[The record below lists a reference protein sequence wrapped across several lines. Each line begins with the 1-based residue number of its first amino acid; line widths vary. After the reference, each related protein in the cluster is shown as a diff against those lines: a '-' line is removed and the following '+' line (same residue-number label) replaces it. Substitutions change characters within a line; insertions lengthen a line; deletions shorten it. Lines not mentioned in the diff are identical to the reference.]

1 MEWLNYHHLLYFWQV
16 AREGSLRRAC
26 LQLGLA
32 SSTVSKQ
39 IHELED
45 VLGHALFAREGRR
58 LVLTE
63 IGRVVFRYAEEIFG
77 LGRELQ
83 DTLKDRPV
91 GRPLRLSVGVADVVP
106 KLIARRVLERAFS
119 MGQTVRL
126 VCREDKPDRL
136 VAELALHNL
145 DVILSDAPAA
155 SHVRVKAFSH
165 LLGEYGITFFGVPEF
180 AARYRKAF
188 PASLD
193 GAPLLLPT
201 ENTMLRRSLDKWMN
215 DASIRPEIIGE
226 FEDSAL
232 IMAFGQKGAGLFP
245 APSPIAAEI
254 ARQYDVVPVGVI
266 PGLREQLYAVSVE
279 RQIKHPAVAAVC
291 DAARDLFDGGRTTA
305 ERRRSI
311 VREKLTKRG

>member
-16 AREGSLRRAC
+16 AREGGLSRAC

-32 SSTVSKQ
+32 PSTVSKQ
-39 IHELED
+39 VHELED
-45 VLGHALFAREGRR
+45 MLGHPLFVREGRR

-63 IGRVVFRYAEEIFG
+63 SGRVVFRYAEEIFG

-106 KLIARRVLERAFS
+106 KLIARRVLERAYS
-119 MGQTVRL
+119 MEQPVRL
-126 VCREDKPDRL
+126 TCREDKPDRL

-155 SHVRVKAFSH
+155 PHVKVRAYSQ
-165 LLGEYGITFFGVPEF
+165 LLGEYGITLFGTPQL
-180 AARYRKAF
+180 AARFRKAF
-188 PASLD
+188 PMSLD

-201 ENTMLRRSLDKWMN
+201 ENTMLRRSIDEWFNSVSL
-215 DASIRPEIIGE
+215 RPDIIGE

-232 IMAFGQKGAGLFP
+232 IMAFGQQGVGLFP

-254 ARQYDVVPVGVI
+254 SHQYDVVPVGVI
-266 PGLREQLYAVSVE
+266 PGVREQLYAVSVE
-279 RQIKHPAVAAVC
+279 RKIKHPAVAAIC
-291 DAARDLFDGGRTTA
+291 EAARDVIGEGRNKA
-305 ERRRSI
+305 GQRRSN
-311 VREKLTKRG
+311 VRNSRTR

>member
-1 MEWLNYHHLLYFWQV
+1 MEWLNYHHLQYFWHV
-16 AREGSLRRAC
+16 AREGGLGRAC

-45 VLGHALFAREGRR
+45 VLGHPLFARDGRR
-58 LVLTE
+58 LTLTE
-63 IGRVVFRYAEEIFG
+63 SGRVVFRYAEEIFG

-83 DTLKDRPV
+83 DTLKGRPV

-106 KLIARRVLERAFS
+106 KLIARRVLERVLS
-119 MGQTVRL
+119 MGEPVRI

-136 VAELALHNL
+136 IGELALHNL

-155 SHVRVKAFSH
+155 PHVKVKAFSH
-165 LLGEYGITFFGVPEF
+165 LLGEYGITFFGLPEM
-180 AARYRKAF
+180 ASRYRKAF
-188 PASLD
+188 PKSLD
-193 GAPLLLPT
+193 RAPLLLPT
-201 ENTMLRRSLDKWMN
+201 ENTMLRRSLDQWM
-215 DASIRPEIIGE
+215 DGATIRPNVIGE

-232 IMAFGQKGAGLFP
+232 LMAFGQRGAGLFP
-245 APSPIAAEI
+245 APTPIAAEV
-254 ARQYDVVPVGVI
+254 ARQYEVVPIGTV

-291 DAARDLFDGGRTTA
+291 EAARDFINPARTPA
-305 ERRRSI
+305 GKRRSNSSH
-311 VREKLTKRG
+311 